1 MNKGRRARQTA
12 GALMVWACWS
22 CAGAAGTGADD
33 SADLQNLLQVL
44 DQQTEIATKTR
55 LNADYVPGLVT
66 VLHSQELVE
75 LGVRTVWEALR
86 LVPGLEPSIDQ
97 IGTRQTLVRGVG
109 GSFASGNMKI
119 LLNGR
124 SMNSA
129 LSANAN
135 PVLNMPV
142 ELVDH
147 IEVVRGPGS
156 AVHGEF
162 AYAGVLNV
170 ITRQQSDGGFVRAD
184 EHDTYTGGAY
194 KHWQSDDGRD
204 GGSINVGGWV
214 SRGEGLDSGQDALYN
229 GYNATQ
235 SSLSNA
241 PGRVN
246 DEMEQRSLLLDLYHD
261 ELSLSFAYVEDG
273 NGDHFGT
280 INVLD
285 SADSRGID
293 FRNRYLMLSG
303 KGQWTLA
310 QDLQGTVSLGWQQY
324 QNQFDIRLLP
334 AGFWWYNKTPAL
346 TQLPDGYTV
355 EGYYTEQRLS
365 LDGDL
370 LYEGWTDHRVL
381 AAVGTTRISV
391 GDSWERTNIDPR
403 TNNPLSSPQRLTA
416 EDGLPWPSARRS
428 RNILSLTAQDEYR
441 LSDVVTLTA
450 GVRYDHYDDFG
461 DNTSPRLAA
470 VWRLGRRHILKAQYA
485 EAFRPPTFY
494 ETAFNANLRPETIRT
509 SELAYVFK
517 SPETEFH
524 LTGFHSR
531 LRDLIV
537 DSGILG
543 YNNASNVSSHGV
555 ELELRQRFGPKWRV
569 DANLTLA
576 NSKQADGGGPV
587 AGAADR
593 MANVVV
599 NYQPT
604 AAQSYA
610 LWIRHV
616 GDRERESG
624 DDRAALRAYQTVDLT
639 ANLVLPGST
648 HAPTLRLGVRNLFDR
663 DVRYPAFNTLDLA
676 GRTIPSYKDDY
687 PQPGRTGWIELSW
700 AL

>member
-1 MNKGRRARQTA
+1 MNKGRRSRQ
-12 GALMVWACWS
+12 GACVLLVCAWGL
-22 CAGAAGTGADD
+22 CAGAAAGATDD
-33 SADLQNLLQVL
+33 TEELQNLLQVL
-44 DQQTEIATKTR
+44 EQQTEIATKTR

-66 VLHSQELVE
+66 VLHSEELVE

-86 LVPGLEPSIDQ
+86 LVPGLEPSTDQ
-97 IGTRQTLVRGVG
+97 IGGRQTLVRGVG

-135 PVLNMPV
+135 PVLNLPV

-147 IEVVRGPGS
+147 IEVIRGPGS

-170 ITRQQSDGGFVRAD
+170 ITRKQSDGGFVRAD
-184 EHDTYTGGAY
+184 EHDTYTAGAF
-194 KHWQSDDGRD
+194 KHWQSDDGRT
-204 GGSINVGGWV
+204 GGSLNVGGWA
-214 SRGEGLDSGQDALYN
+214 SRGAGVDTGRDALYQGN
-229 GYNATQ
+229 NLLQPVA
-235 SSLSNA
+235 SNA

-261 ELSLSFAYVEDG
+261 EWSLSFAYAEDG
-273 NGDHFGT
+273 NGDHFGS

-293 FRNRYLMLSG
+293 YRNRYLMLGG

-310 QDLQGTVSLGWQQY
+310 KDLEAGLSLGWQQY

-334 AGFWWYNKTPAL
+334 AGFLWINNTPAL
-346 TQLPDGYTV
+346 TLLPDGYTV
-355 EGYYTEQRLS
+355 EGFYTEQRLS
-365 LDGDL
+365 LDADL
-370 LYEGWTDHRVL
+370 LYEGWTDHRLL
-381 AAVGTTRISV
+381 AAVGLTRISV
-391 GDSWERTNIDPR
+391 EDAWERTNIDPI
-403 TNNPLSSPQRLTA
+403 TNNPLPASQRQTH
-416 EDGLPWPSARRS
+416 EDGLPWPSEHRS
-428 RNILSLTAQDEYR
+428 RRILSLTAQDEYR
-441 LSDVVTLTA
+441 VGEDVTVTA

-470 VWRLGRRHILKAQYA
+470 VWRLGRRHVLKAQYA

-494 ETAFNANLRPETIRT
+494 ETALNADLRPETIRT
-509 SELAYVFK
+509 TELAYVFK
-517 SPETEFH
+517 SPETEFR

-531 LRDLIV
+531 MRDLIV
-537 DSGILG
+537 GTGILG
-543 YNNASNVSSHGV
+543 FDNASDVRSRGV
-555 ELELRQRFGPKWRV
+555 EAEVRQRFGPTWRV

-576 NSKQADGGGPV
+576 DSEQASDGAPL

-593 MANVVV
+593 LANLVIH
-599 NYQPT
+599 YQPSSS
-604 AAQSYA
+604 QSYA
-610 LWIRHV
+610 LWLRHV
-616 GDRERESG
+616 GDRAREPG
-624 DDRAALRAYQTVDLT
+624 DGRASLKGYQTVDFT
-639 ANLVLPGST
+639 ANLALPGTKS
-648 HAPTLRLGVRNLFDR
+648 PTVRVGVRNLFDR
-663 DVRYPAFNTLDLA
+663 DVRYPAPMTLDWL
-676 GRTIPSYKDDY
+676 GGSIPSYEKDY